1 MKKKKNR
8 IKWSNIFRF
17 IVLICSVAIVVND
30 IYMLVI
36 YPFIHKVTTGLTLYG
51 CLTGFLAMFVA
62 YITFDELYEDYHEK
76 NVSTVQGKH
85 VYKQM

>member
-1 MKKKKNR
+1 MKKKTSR
-8 IKWSNIFRF
+8 IKWSNIFKF

-36 YPFIHKVTTGLTLYG
+36 YPFIHDATTGLTLYG
-51 CLTGFLAMFVA
+51 FLTGVLAMFVA
-62 YITFDELYEDYHEK
+62 FITFDELYEDYHEK

-85 VYKQM
+85 VYKHL